1 MENKIEK
8 TSANNYDNNILDKE
22 EKNSICI
29 STACV

>member
-8 TSANNYDNNILDKE
+8 TSVNNYDNNIFEKK

-29 STACV
+29 STACG